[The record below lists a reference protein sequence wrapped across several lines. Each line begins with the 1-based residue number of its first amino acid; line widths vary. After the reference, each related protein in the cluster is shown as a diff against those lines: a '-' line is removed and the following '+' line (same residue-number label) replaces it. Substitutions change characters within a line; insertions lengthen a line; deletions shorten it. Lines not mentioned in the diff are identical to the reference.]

1 MTKKILSSLGIGM
14 MAMLCL
20 VSCENGGGNASS
32 MQFKRMDIAGAKA
45 LALASDGSNQR
56 NAPARMLA
64 RLTDGEEDPSFN
76 VSHPIYTVSEDGTLV
91 EVHYTIEVVGS
102 GEIVDLV
109 KANMR
114 LKARYIYAIG
124 DKWLWL
130 MNCEYDYPGIEDMQ
144 EPLRGKIRE
153 LMHSQ
158 FESNYLVRRSDGALF
173 EWSREQGRPERG
185 MGYWRP
191 SDVYGEVEAVGNDI
205 FTSPSMGGLDDYYGR
220 IYKLQD
226 QGDKLNVVQVLSST
240 QNGACLLPDNRGFI
254 ATYLLIGGELVG
266 FESTIPVTLNPQTLQ
281 LSNISTGDIDIDQ
294 KETKV
299 YGRYFVC
306 IGGTTYLLVENANEY
321 GTVTKCGLYTLEE
334 KNGMWSAQTP
344 ALIEWNPDEY
354 GYSSPSGKRPYKS
367 DVASWMANG
376 YTFTLDPINKTY
388 TRKALP
394 AHYPSEENSYYDGI
408 AYVMADDN
416 SGFYICDLSKDEAE
430 FVEAIMDESIAPYI
444 SQIAMV
450 YPFGAYDPNT
460 QCFTGGAQLLDG
472 TYLIFYLD
480 VAGPNKGKI
489 RVLKQGESDAGQVI
503 SVMVRLN

>member
-1 MTKKILSSLGIGM
+1 MTNKILTALGIGM
-14 MAMLCL
+14 IAMLFL
-20 VSCENGGGNASS
+20 VSCENNAGGKATS

-45 LALASDGSNQR
+45 LALASESTSQQ
-56 NAPARMLA
+56 NAPARIKA
-64 RLTDGEEDPSFN
+64 DGEDPTYN
-76 VSHPIYTVSEDGTLV
+76 VSHPIYIVSEDGKLV
-91 EVHYTIEVVGS
+91 EVHYTIEVVGN

-226 QGDKLNVVQVLSST
+226 QGDELNVVQVLSST

-306 IGGTTYLLVENANEY
+306 IGGTTYLFVENANEY

-408 AYVMADDN
+408 AYVMAEDQK
-416 SGFYICDLSKDEAE
+416 GFYVCDLSKDAAE
-430 FVEAIMDESIAPYI
+430 FVEIVWDDASLIPYV

-450 YPFGAYDPNT
+450 SPFGTYDPNT

-472 TYLIFYLD
+472 TFLVFILD
-480 VAGPNKGKI
+480 TQGENRGKV
-489 RVLKQGESDAGQVI
+489 RVLKEGESDAGKVI

>member
-1 MTKKILSSLGIGM
+1 MTKKILSALGIGM
-14 MAMLCL
+14 IAMLL
-20 VSCENGGGNASS
+20 FVSCEGNGGGKATS

-45 LALASDGSNQR
+45 IALAADGSSQQK
-56 NAPARMLA
+56 APARMKA
-64 RLTDGEEDPSFN
+64 DDGEEPTYN
-76 VSHPIYTVSEDGTLV
+76 VSNPIYTVSDDGTLV
-91 EVHYTIEVVGS
+91 EVKYTIEVVGN

-144 EPLRGKIRE
+144 EPLRGRIRE
-153 LMHSQ
+153 LMHDG

-173 EWSREQGRPERG
+173 GWSRDQGRPERG
-185 MGYWRP
+185 MGYFRP

-205 FTSPSMGGLDDYYGR
+205 FTSPSMGGVDDYYGR
-220 IYKLQD
+220 IFKLQD
-226 QGDKLNVVQVLSST
+226 QGDKLDVVQVLSST
-240 QNGACLLPDNRGFI
+240 QQGAFLLPDNRGFI
-254 ATYLLIGGELVG
+254 GTYLISAGDL
-266 FESTIPVTLNPQTLQ
+266 PVTLNPQTLQ

-299 YGRYFVC
+299 YGRNFVC
-306 IGGTTYLLVENANEY
+306 IGGTTYLYVENANEY

-334 KNGMWSAQTP
+334 KNGMWSAHTP
-344 ALIEWNPDEY
+344 AQIEWNPGEY
-354 GYSSPSGKRPYKS
+354 GSAPRGNRPYKS

-394 AHYPSEENSYYDGI
+394 EHYPSKEDSYYDGI
-408 AYVMADDN
+408 AYVMAENND
-416 SGFYICDLSKDEAE
+416 GFYECDLSKDKAE
-430 FVEAIMDESIAPYI
+430 FVQAVWDDESLIPYI
-444 SQIAMV
+444 NQIVMV
-450 YPFGAYDPNT
+450 SPFGAYDPNT

-472 TYLIFYLD
+472 TFLVFILD
-480 VAGPNKGKI
+480 TQGENRGKV
-489 RVLKQGESDAGQVI
+489 RVLKEGESDAGKVI

>member
-1 MTKKILSSLGIGM
+1 MTNKLLTALGIGM
-14 MAMLCL
+14 IAMLFL
-20 VSCENGGGNASS
+20 VSCENNAGGKATS
-32 MQFKRMDIAGAKA
+32 MKFKRMDIAGAKA
-45 LALASDGSNQR
+45 LALASESTSQQ
-56 NAPARMLA
+56 NAPARIKA
-64 RLTDGEEDPSFN
+64 DGEDPTYN
-76 VSHPIYTVSEDGTLV
+76 VSHPIYTVSEDGKLV
-91 EVHYTIEVVGS
+91 EVHYTIEVVGN

-226 QGDKLNVVQVLSST
+226 QGDELNVVQVLSST

-408 AYVMADDN
+408 AYVMAEDQK
-416 SGFYICDLSKDEAE
+416 GFYVCDLSKDAAE
-430 FVEAIMDESIAPYI
+430 FVEIVWDDASLIPYV

-450 YPFGAYDPNT
+450 SPFGTYDPNT

-472 TYLIFYLD
+472 TFLVFILD
-480 VAGPNKGKI
+480 TQGENRGKV
-489 RVLKQGESDAGQVI
+489 RVLKEGESDAGKVI

>member
-1 MTKKILSSLGIGM
+1 MTNKILTALGIGM
-14 MAMLCL
+14 IAMLFL
-20 VSCENGGGNASS
+20 VSCENNAGGKATS

-45 LALASDGSNQR
+45 LALASESTSQQ
-56 NAPARMLA
+56 NAPARIKA
-64 RLTDGEEDPSFN
+64 DGEDPTYN
-76 VSHPIYTVSEDGTLV
+76 VSHPIYIVSEDGKLV
-91 EVHYTIEVVGS
+91 EVHYTIEVVGN

-205 FTSPSMGGLDDYYGR
+205 FTSPSMGGLDYYYGR

-226 QGDKLNVVQVLSST
+226 QGDELNVVQVLSST

-306 IGGTTYLLVENANEY
+306 IGGTTYLFVENANEY

-408 AYVMADDN
+408 AYVMAEDQK
-416 SGFYICDLSKDEAE
+416 GFYVCDLSKDAAE
-430 FVEAIMDESIAPYI
+430 FVEIVWDDASLIPYV

-450 YPFGAYDPNT
+450 SPFGTYDPNT

-472 TYLIFYLD
+472 TFLVFILD
-480 VAGPNKGKI
+480 TQGENRGKV
-489 RVLKQGESDAGQVI
+489 RVLKEGESDAGKVI

>member
-1 MTKKILSSLGIGM
+1 MTNKLLTALGIGM
-14 MAMLCL
+14 IAMLFL
-20 VSCENGGGNASS
+20 VSCENNAGGKATS
-32 MQFKRMDIAGAKA
+32 MKFKRMDIAGAKA
-45 LALASDGSNQR
+45 LALASESTSQQ
-56 NAPARMLA
+56 NAPARIKA
-64 RLTDGEEDPSFN
+64 DGEDPTYN
-76 VSHPIYTVSEDGTLV
+76 VSHPIYIVSEDGKLV
-91 EVHYTIEVVGS
+91 EVHYTIEVVGN
-102 GEIVDLV
+102 GEIVDLI

-173 EWSREQGRPERG
+173 EWSREQGRPQRG

-226 QGDKLNVVQVLSST
+226 QGDELNVVQVLSST

-408 AYVMADDN
+408 AYVMAEDQK
-416 SGFYICDLSKDEAE
+416 GFYVCDLSKDAAE
-430 FVEAIMDESIAPYI
+430 FVEIVWDDASLIPYV

-450 YPFGAYDPNT
+450 SPFGTYDPNT

-472 TYLIFYLD
+472 TFLVFILD
-480 VAGPNKGKI
+480 TQGENRGKV
-489 RVLKQGESDAGQVI
+489 RVLKEGESDAGKVI

>member
-1 MTKKILSSLGIGM
+1 MTNKILTALGIGM
-14 MAMLCL
+14 IAMLFL
-20 VSCENGGGNASS
+20 VSCENNAGGKVTS

-45 LALASDGSNQR
+45 LALASESTSQQ
-56 NAPARMLA
+56 NAPARIKA
-64 RLTDGEEDPSFN
+64 DGEDPTYN
-76 VSHPIYTVSEDGTLV
+76 VSHPIYIVSEDGKLV
-91 EVHYTIEVVGS
+91 EVHYTIEVVGN

-226 QGDKLNVVQVLSST
+226 QGDELNVVQVLSST

-408 AYVMADDN
+408 AYVMAEDQK
-416 SGFYICDLSKDEAE
+416 GFYVCDLSKDAAE
-430 FVEAIMDESIAPYI
+430 FVEIVWDDASLIPYV

-450 YPFGAYDPNT
+450 SPFGTYDPNT

-472 TYLIFYLD
+472 TFLVFILD
-480 VAGPNKGKI
+480 TQGENRGKV
-489 RVLKQGESDAGQVI
+489 RVLKEGESDAGKVI